1 MADLSNAME
10 ALRAAAARIDTD
22 APSHRSPRAADDVEQ
37 IASSGQMCVN
47 RARFMRVLRDLIF
60 GASQML
66 RTRSR
71 AVGVLCTIVEY
82 TFTNIL
88 SPDSTLQSLLAALT
102 APSRSTFE
110 QKVGQLR

>member
-47 RARFMRVLRDLIF
+47 RARFIRVLKDLMF
-60 GASQML
+60 GASEML
-66 RTRSR
+66 RARSR
-71 AVGVLCTIVEY
+71 ALGVLCTVVEY
-82 TFTNIL
+82 ACTNIL
-88 SPDSTLQSLLAALT
+88 SPDRTPTSLLAALT
-102 APSRSTFE
+102 DAVTL
-110 QKVGQLR
+110 KVRGQA